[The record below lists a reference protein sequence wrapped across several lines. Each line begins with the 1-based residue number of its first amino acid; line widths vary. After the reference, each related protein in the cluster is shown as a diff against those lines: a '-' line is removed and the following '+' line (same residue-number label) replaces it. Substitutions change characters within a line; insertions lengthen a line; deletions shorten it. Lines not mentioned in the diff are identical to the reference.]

1 MKMREIK
8 VRYVL
13 KHTKSGQIVK
23 TIYTLSQI
31 ETGKDNIISP
41 WFMSGYG
48 FELIGRDQYAGLKDK
63 NGKEIF
69 EGDITEIELENGEIR
84 RFLVR
89 IKTVVRKVVSHSSFS
104 DDTAMVAITG
114 VVFEWNGFELF
125 PCVNE
130 KGWHDNEY
138 LMRVIGNIHENPELV
153 EERDGGLLKC
163 YESGTL

>member
-1 MKMREIK
+1 MREKMFRGLEVMTGDWI
-8 VRYVL
+8 YGS
-13 KHTKSGQIVK
+13 HVK
-23 TIYTLSQI
+23 TGLGMHYIIPQNLIANDIPQYHVDGNTVGQYT
-31 ETGKDNIISP
+31 
-41 WFMSGYG
+41 
-48 FELIGRDQYAGLKDK
+48 GLKDK
-63 NGKEIF
+63 NRKKIYTE
-69 EGDITEIELENGEIR
+69 DITEIELANGEIR
-84 RFLVR
+84 RFVVR
-89 IKTVVRKVVSHSSFS
+89 IKTVVREVVSHSSFS

-153 EERDGGLLKC
+153 EDSDGGLLKC